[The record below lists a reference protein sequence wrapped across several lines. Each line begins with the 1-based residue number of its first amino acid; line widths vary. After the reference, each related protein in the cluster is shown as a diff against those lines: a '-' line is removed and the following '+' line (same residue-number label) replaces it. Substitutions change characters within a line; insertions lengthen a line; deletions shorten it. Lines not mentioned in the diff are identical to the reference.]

1 MGYVKPNCHE
11 KTGEFFW
18 EPRMIHHNSPSHFPG
33 FGDFPGHHIP
43 TFPMTPYLQK
53 SCLSHLLV
61 AICHD
66 NMEVAWNRGTPT
78 SSIWGYPHLWKPQ
91 LVAYAFWIDTQDT
104 VHNLQHEPYMNH
116 TWTILTIVHTIWKI
130 SLNGHCEVPKPDQP
144 KTCLN
149 PKHPGHPKPC
159 GFLQRPRRYLHKTI
173 ESYKV
178 GPPRSLD
185 R

>member
-1 MGYVKPNCHE
+1 MGYVKPNCHQ

-66 NMEVAWNRGTPT
+66 NMEVAWNRGTEVP
-78 SSIWGYPHLWKPQ
+78 PHHPFGGTPIYGNPNWWRTHSELIRK
-91 LVAYAFWIDTQDT
+91 I
-104 VHNLQHEPYMNH
+104 PYTIFNMNH

>member
-1 MGYVKPNCHE
+1 MSMGYVKPNCHE

-104 VHNLQHEPYMNH
+104 VHNLQHEPHMNH
-116 TWTILTIVHTIWKI
+116 TDHSPHNMKNI
-130 SLNGHCEVPKPDQP
+130 SK
-144 KTCLN
+144 
-149 PKHPGHPKPC
+149 
-159 GFLQRPRRYLHKTI
+159 
-173 ESYKV
+173 
-178 GPPRSLD
+178 RSLWSPEAGPAKNLSEP
-185 R
+185 